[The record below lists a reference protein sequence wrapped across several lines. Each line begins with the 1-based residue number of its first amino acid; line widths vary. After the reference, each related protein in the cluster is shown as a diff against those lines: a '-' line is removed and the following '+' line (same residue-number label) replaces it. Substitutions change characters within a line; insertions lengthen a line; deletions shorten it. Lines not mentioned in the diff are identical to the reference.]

1 MHNEKG
7 QQVDESNNTGLYRK
21 ILFKTNGPFCA
32 WKWHIL
38 ITHFFLLFDWARLKL
53 SQVTVIIGSLNS
65 QEMITFMIT
74 AGALNI
80 QDMIRFLKQS
90 RHMISRVSIYVMD
103 MVWVLCVVY
112 VWRSKLMVLQSF
124 FKNLLCKLVWML
136 SLNVENW

>member
-1 MHNEKG
+1 MAHPDN
-7 QQVDESNNTGLYRK
+7 S
-21 ILFKTNGPFCA
+21 
-32 WKWHIL
+32 
-38 ITHFFLLFDWARLKL
+38 FFLLFDWARLKL

-112 VWRSKLMVLQSF
+112 VWRSKLMVL
-124 FKNLLCKLVWML
+124 
-136 SLNVENW
+136 